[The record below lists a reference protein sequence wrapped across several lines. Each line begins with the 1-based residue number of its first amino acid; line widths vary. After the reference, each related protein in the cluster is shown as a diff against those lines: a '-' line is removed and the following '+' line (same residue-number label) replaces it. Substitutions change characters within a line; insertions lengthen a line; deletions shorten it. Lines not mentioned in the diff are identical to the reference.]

1 MDVVDKWYK
10 GYGESPNQGRLHE
23 EGNAYIRSEFPKM
36 DFIQTCNRLTVTTS
50 EENLQKFRKH
60 RMKNRMKK
68 REKMRS
74 SSEESS

>member
-10 GYGESPNQGRLHE
+10 GYGESPKQSQLHA

-36 DFIQTCNRLTVTTS
+36 DFIQTCHRLTISTS
-50 EENLQKFRKH
+50 EENMQKFRKN

-74 SSEESS
+74 FSEDST